1 MDGAFCNS
9 WPDDANKGAG
19 ISNPARLDEAIDE
32 EIAWDAVWCDS
43 VEPGFTA
50 GVLLLTREFKLCDA
64 VALVSVMEIG

>member
-19 ISNPARLDEAIDE
+19 ISNPARLDEALVE
-32 EIAWDAVWCDS
+32 EIAWGAVWYNS
-43 VEPGFTA
+43 VEPEFTA
-50 GVLLLTREFKLCDA
+50 GVLLLTREFKFCDA